1 MRDRAGKVELR
12 AEVNSDGERP
22 SMDVVGAHRLRP
34 GEPELIMNP
43 SQQLD
48 GRLEA
53 AELVF
58 DFKLYGKERVTHAS
72 ITLHRRQAVPAAV
85 RFPLRRPTWVF
96 EADDF
101 YSHHRRFDFVSPMA
115 RQLGFRSNVLRH
127 AVDLVPLGPDGST
140 HHGDSARNDLF
151 SFGSPVLAAAAGTVV
166 DARPDSRRLDL
177 ALLKTD
183 RMAMFGNHVVVK
195 LETGEL
201 ALYAHLRQGSVRCK
215 VGDRLRPRQ
224 QLGRSPH
231 RVARRSPISTS
242 SLQTSADADGEG
254 RPVRFRGFRRIRG
267 GRSTAVSA
275 GRLDI
280 GQIVESVPVGR

>member
-72 ITLHRRQAVPAAV
+72 ITLHRRKAVPAAV
-85 RFPLRRPTWVF
+85 RFPLPRPTWVF

-140 HHGDSARNDLF
+140 HHCDSARNERWF

-224 QLGRSPH
+224 QLGEIAASGGS
-231 RVARRSPISTS
+231 AISHLHFE
-242 SLQTSADADGEG
+242 LQTSADADG
-254 RPVRFRGFRRIRG
+254 RGPAGALQGLPAHPRWTNRRR
-267 GRSTAVSA
+267 
-275 GRLDI
+275 
-280 GQIVESVPVGR
+280 

>member
-1 MRDRAGKVELR
+1 
-12 AEVNSDGERP
+12 
-22 SMDVVGAHRLRP
+22 MDVVGAHRLRP
-34 GEPELIMNP
+34 GEPELIVNP
-43 SQQLD
+43 S
-48 GRLEA
+48 
-53 AELVF
+53 
-58 DFKLYGKERVTHAS
+58 
-72 ITLHRRQAVPAAV
+72 PAA
-85 RFPLRRPTWVF
+85 RRPARGGGAGLRLQALRQGARHSRLDHPASPQGGPRRGAIPSSSPHLGLRGRRLLLPPSPLRLRLPHGAPARLPLQCPASRGRPR
-96 EADDF
+96 A
-101 YSHHRRFDFVSPMA
+101 A
-115 RQLGFRSNVLRH
+115 RH
-127 AVDLVPLGPDGST
+127 DGST
-140 HHGDSARNDLF
+140 HHCDSARNERWF

-242 SLQTSADADGEG
+242 SSRPLPTPTERAGRCASGASGASAVDE
-254 RPVRFRGFRRIRG
+254 
-267 GRSTAVSA
+267 STAVSA